1 MRRLTTVRYGRQN
14 LRGLFTVET
23 DEELKGG
30 DTCVVRSARGTEL
43 GVVLAK
49 PIEDGQGEAGCGE
62 SACGSCA
69 TSQGTVLRRATPEEL
84 QRALVHK
91 KEGVMTE
98 IRYARERSRE
108 QHLGMKIIGAE
119 YLFEKEKL
127 ILHFSSNGRI
137 EFHQF
142 VRELAG
148 KFSTRIE
155 LKPIGARD
163 EARLVGD
170 VASCGREL
178 CCKSFLHDLQPVS
191 MRMAKQQKKT
201 LDPTKIAGQCGKLK
215 CCLRYEDS
223 VYVELQKTLPKR
235 GAFVRI
241 EHGLARV
248 LNTDLLLQKLVVEM
262 ENGDRHVVHVSQ
274 LLEVGIK
281 FPRPSLG
288 GDPRAQAQGGVPG
301 AGAPPAAS
309 PVAGGSAPP
318 LRRVT
323 PAKVVSPARVLPATP
338 GATPAPG
345 GPGGAANGAAG
356 SQDDD
361 EDGDQ
366 GPSDLEG

>member
-1 MRRLTTVRYGRQN
+1 MRRLTTVRYGHQN

-23 DEELKGG
+23 GEELKGG

-49 PIEDGQGEAGCGE
+49 PIEDSQGEAGCGE

-69 TSQGTVLRRATPEEL
+69 TSQGTVLRRATPDEL
-84 QRALVHK
+84 QNALAQK
-91 KEGVMTE
+91 KRGVMEE
-98 IRYARERSRE
+98 IRYAREKSKE
-108 QHLGMKIIGAE
+108 QRLGMKIVGAE

-127 ILHFSSNGRI
+127 IVHFSSNGRA

-142 VRELAG
+142 VRELG
-148 KFSTRIE
+148 TRFKTRIE

-191 MRMAKQQKKT
+191 MRTAKQQMKT

-223 VYVELQKTLPKR
+223 VYIELQKTLPKR
-235 GAFVRI
+235 GAYVRI

-248 LNTDLLLQKLVVEM
+248 RNCDLLLQKLVVEM

-274 LLEVGIK
+274 LLETGVK
-281 FPRPSLG
+281 PPRPTAAVEPG
-288 GDPRAQAQGGVPG
+288 GAVAPPIRRVGPARVEPASPTSPTSPAAQGGPPPI
-301 AGAPPAAS
+301 PPAA
-309 PVAGGSAPP
+309 
-318 LRRVT
+318 
-323 PAKVVSPARVLPATP
+323 P
-338 GATPAPG
+338 G
-345 GPGGAANGAAG
+345 
-356 SQDDD
+356 DDD
-361 EDGDQ
+361 DAA